1 MEPEEPILP
10 VQSLIGRVAAGEN
23 LSQTEMTTAIEA
35 IIEGRCTDG
44 EIGVFLTSLSAKG
57 ETDAEVAG
65 AAWALRHGMT
75 PIRSRREGLLDT
87 CGTGGDGSH
96 TFNISTAA
104 AIVVSSAGVPI
115 AKHGNRGIT
124 SASGSADVLAELG
137 VNIDASVEQVQT
149 CIDEIG
155 IGFCFAPLLHP
166 GMKRVAAVRKQLG
179 APTIFNILGPLCNP
193 ASAPYQLL
201 GVARPELRPLMA
213 RALTRLGVRRAVVV
227 WGEDGLDEVSL
238 QATTQV
244 TLVRDQQLEETTW
257 TPEQFGAARSSLEGL
272 RVDGPSESAATIRS
286 VLSGQTGPARDIVA
300 LNAAAGLYTVGRSAD
315 LRQCFQLAQHAI
327 DTGAAS
333 GQLEKLAA
341 RSRQ

>member
-1 MEPEEPILP
+1 MS
-10 VQSLIGRVAAGEN
+10 VQSLIGRVAAGEH
-23 LSQTEMTTAIEA
+23 LSQTEMTAAIEA
-35 IIEGRCTDG
+35 IIDG
-44 EIGVFLTSLSAKG
+44 QCSDGQIGVFLTSLSANG

-87 CGTGGDGSH
+87 CGTGGDGSR

-104 AIVVSSAGVPI
+104 AIVGSAAGVPI

-137 VNIDASVEQVQT
+137 VNIEASVEQVQA

-179 APTIFNILGPLCNP
+179 TPTIFNILGPLCNP

-201 GVARPELRPLMA
+201 GVGRAELRPLMA

-238 QATTQV
+238 QAPTQV
-244 TLVRDQQLEETTW
+244 TVVHEQQLEETRW
-257 TPEQFGAARSSLEGL
+257 APEQFGAARSSLDEL
-272 RVDGPSESAATIRS
+272 RVDGPQQSAETIRR

-300 LNAAAGLYTVGRSAD
+300 LNAAAGLYAAGRSMD
-315 LRQCFQLAQHAI
+315 LKHCFQLAQQAI

-333 GQLEKLAA
+333 RQLEELAA
-341 RSRQ
+341 RSHR